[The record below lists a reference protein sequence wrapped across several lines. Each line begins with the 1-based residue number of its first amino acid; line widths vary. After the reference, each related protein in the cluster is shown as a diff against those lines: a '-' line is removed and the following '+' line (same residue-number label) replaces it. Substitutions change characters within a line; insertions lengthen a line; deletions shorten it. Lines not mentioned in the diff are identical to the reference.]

1 MKRLHLVPEA
11 SEANGVFQVARM
23 LAVRDGGELRDMDGV
38 PYVVDGKELKGPLGW
53 VEAATPEGCGHPVEW
68 FDEVWVHGMWLPR
81 VWGACRMALRA
92 GKRLVR
98 MTHGSLS
105 PIYLERQSKWK
116 KRLVSPIERHYF
128 TKCDRIVVTGDWEEE
143 WCRAWGLKGPFE
155 TVDLKGFFD
164 FSRVE
169 HVERVEK
176 GELHLLYLGRRHPL
190 KGVEYLETAV
200 KQIKESSASLR
211 LCVKYIYSAFGEEKE
226 KVWDWC
232 DVLVLPTHSENF
244 GLVVA
249 EALERGKRVI
259 TTDGAPVWGDGN
271 TYGGRLIYL
280 KGFRDGTNDVR
291 VDLLKNAIGN
301 VSLAVLPH

>member
-23 LAVRDGGELRDMDGV
+23 LAKRDGGELRDMDGV
-38 PYVVDGKELKGPLGW
+38 PYVIDGKELNGPLGW
-53 VEAATPEGCGHPVEW
+53 VEFATPEGCGHPVGW

-81 VWGACRMALRA
+81 EWGSCRMALKA
-92 GKRLVR
+92 GAKLVR

-116 KRLVSPIERHYF
+116 KRFVTPLERHYF
-128 TKCDRIVVTGDWEEE
+128 AKCDRIVVTGDWEEE

-155 TVDLKGFFD
+155 TVDLKGLFD

-190 KGVEYLETAV
+190 KGVEYLEKAV
-200 KQIKESSASLR
+200 AELNSNPVNPVQNSSTRSTCSTYPKNSALSSSPR
-211 LCVKYIYSAFGEEKE
+211 LCVRLVSNAYGEE
-226 KVWDWC
+226 
-232 DVLVLPTHSENF
+232 
-244 GLVVA
+244 
-249 EALERGKRVI
+249 LE
-259 TTDGAPVWGDGN
+259 
-271 TYGGRLIYL
+271 
-280 KGFRDGTNDVR
+280 
-291 VDLLKNAIGN
+291 
-301 VSLAVLPH
+301 